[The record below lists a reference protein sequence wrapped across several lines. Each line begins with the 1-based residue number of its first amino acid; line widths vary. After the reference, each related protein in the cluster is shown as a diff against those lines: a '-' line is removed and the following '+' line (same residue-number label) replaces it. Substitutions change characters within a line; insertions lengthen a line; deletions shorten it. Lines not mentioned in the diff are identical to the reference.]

1 MSFGTY
7 DPVRAADAPLLAAG
21 GHRVLEASTSPA
33 SITLAAGVHEIYNEG
48 PSFAYVRIGAA
59 VSVPSSGDPEVSGQ
73 APVPVGGT
81 LTIAL
86 PAATTV
92 HALVAADTA
101 MLHCVRKA
109 AL

>member
-7 DPVRAADAPLLAAG
+7 DPVRAAEGPLLAAG
-21 GHRVLEASTSPA
+21 GYRVLEASTSPA

-48 PSFAYVRIGAA
+48 PQPAYVRIGSA

-73 APVPVGGT
+73 AFVPVGAT
-81 LTIAL
+81 LVLAL
-86 PAATTV
+86 PAATAM
-92 HALVAADTA
+92 HALVSADTA
-101 MLHCVRKA
+101 MLHCVRKV